1 MLDVKIGI
9 FIFCCFVVHPSLKL
23 IIVVCRLSVFVGLL
37 FFFFYFHTPHDDDNM
52 IDNITL
58 MCNER
63 M

>member
-1 MLDVKIGI
+1 MFDVKIGI
-9 FIFCCFVVHPSLKL
+9 FIFCCFVVHLSLKL
-23 IIVVCRLSVFVGLL
+23 IIVVYRLSVFVGL
-37 FFFFYFHTPHDDDNM
+37 FFFYFHSPHDDDNM

>member
-9 FIFCCFVVHPSLKL
+9 FFIFCCFVVHLSLKL
-23 IIVVCRLSVFVGLL
+23 IIVVYRLSVFVG
-37 FFFFYFHTPHDDDNM
+37 FFFYFHSPHDDDNM